1 MKTKFAI
8 GCLVQWY
15 EIEIVGEY
23 VESLKQALNHYT
35 DDELLVDFT
44 FNINQ
49 MLEKVD
55 ESQTSIETLVNKFTE
70 MMEERDRAE
79 LTDVFKPIFRPPAWK
94 MSSASIKAAKDVG
107 IDILTLSPYDNSN
120 RKLYLKYLQENI
132 KIDADGQGTIK
143 TLKELSIVNP

>member
-23 VESLKQALNHYT
+23 VESLKRALNHYK

-55 ESQTSIETLVNKFTE
+55 ESQTSIETLVNKFTD
-70 MMEERDRAE
+70 MMDDLEGD
-79 LTDVFKPIFRPPAWK
+79 
-94 MSSASIKAAKDVG
+94 
-107 IDILTLSPYDNSN
+107 DN
-120 RKLYLKYLQENI
+120 YNI
-132 KIDADGQGTIK
+132 NDFD
-143 TLKELSIVNP
+143 